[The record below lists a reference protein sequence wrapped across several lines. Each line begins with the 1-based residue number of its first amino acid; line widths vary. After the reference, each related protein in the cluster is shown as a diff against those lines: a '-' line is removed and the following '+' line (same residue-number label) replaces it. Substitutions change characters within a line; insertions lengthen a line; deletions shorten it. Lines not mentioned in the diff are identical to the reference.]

1 MTPPSPAAPSALL
14 ERLGV
19 DVDPELI
26 ELALTH
32 RSYAYENGEIAHP
45 VSEAT
50 IAGNLAEMFL
60 HLTPADDLQFRDARN
75 APTCLVEGMTIA
87 GR

>member
-32 RSYAYENGEIAHP
+32 RSYAYENGEIAHNERLEFLGDAILGQAVTVMLYTEHP
-45 VSEAT
+45 DVE
-50 IAGNLAEMFL
+50 IREIEILAR
-60 HLTPADDLQFRDARN
+60 T
-75 APTCLVEGMTIA
+75 V
-87 GR
+87 